1 MLLIKRVFYK
11 DANNNHYH
19 LTSQSFIIN
28 CKLSPCDISA
38 TPKLTIKCN
47 KTLK

>member
-11 DANNNHYH
+11 GANNNHYH

-38 TPKLTIKCN
+38 TPKLQLNVIK
-47 KTLK
+47 L